1 MNSVKFIILFIFI
14 GYLYGQVPDNINEV
28 VYKQMLIL
36 KSKLIAN
43 PISWQDT
50 REGYLRNRAA
60 RVCDLTLDSLE
71 TVNAIDLIGRYYP
84 ELDSL
89 LIKINDGKEYE
100 VVSPPYK
107 NYQINYFYSSSKP

>member
-1 MNSVKFIILFIFI
+1 MNYAKYIILFIFI
-14 GYLYGQVPDNINEV
+14 GSIHGQVPDNTNTV
-28 VYKQMLIL
+28 VYKQMLLL
-36 KSKLIAN
+36 KNKLITN

-71 TVNAIDLIGRYYP
+71 SVDAIYLIGKYYP

-89 LIKINDGKEYE
+89 LIKINDGNEYE